1 MKKRVHKN
9 QIVITTLAVLI
20 AVAGYVTYDKKG
32 ADIKDAETVANMNQG
47 AVSDQAD
54 KDYETGEDL
63 DITSSKEDLADAS
76 TEDVENPG
84 ETVLTSVTSG
94 DSDYAAK
101 VKLNREQVRFFR
113 EFFRGAQEVELDG
126 NGRVLIPRKML
137 DSIGIEGD
145 EIVMVGQDSKIE
157 IWGKIKYEESTMNT
171 DEFVLLTSQI
181 GL

>member
-1 MKKRVHKN
+1 MVEVDRGV
-9 QIVITTLAVLI
+9 
-20 AVAGYVTYDKKG
+20 
-32 ADIKDAETVANMNQG
+32 E
-47 AVSDQAD
+47 
-54 KDYETGEDL
+54 GE
-63 DITSSKEDLADAS
+63 
-76 TEDVENPG
+76 VEP
-84 ETVLTSVTSG
+84 V
-94 DSDYAAK
+94 
-101 VKLNREQVRFFR
+101 NREQVRFFR

-126 NGRVLIPRKML
+126 NGRVLIPRRML

>member
-1 MKKRVHKN
+1 MLSFSGDYTCKLDSKGRGV
-9 QIVITTLAVLI
+9 VPAVFRKEMQAAGEVSFVMRRNIFDECIDVYPKDEWLKLI
-20 AVAGYVTYDKKG
+20 AGLR
-32 ADIKDAETVANMNQG
+32 E
-47 AVSDQAD
+47 
-54 KDYETGEDL
+54 
-63 DITSSKEDLADAS
+63 
-76 TEDVENPG
+76 
-84 ETVLTSVTSG
+84 
-94 DSDYAAK
+94 
-101 VKLNREQVRFFR
+101 KLSQFNREQVRFFR

-126 NGRVLIPRKML
+126 NGRVLIPRRML

>member
-1 MKKRVHKN
+1 MLSFIGDYTCKLDSKGRGV
-9 QIVITTLAVLI
+9 VPAVFRKEMQAAGEVSFDECIDDYPKDEWLKLI
-20 AVAGYVTYDKKG
+20 AGLR
-32 ADIKDAETVANMNQG
+32 E
-47 AVSDQAD
+47 
-54 KDYETGEDL
+54 
-63 DITSSKEDLADAS
+63 
-76 TEDVENPG
+76 
-84 ETVLTSVTSG
+84 
-94 DSDYAAK
+94 
-101 VKLNREQVRFFR
+101 KLSQFNREQVRFFR